1 MGFFATNGEIIKA
14 TCQLLT
20 AAAFI
25 SLGPWNNSD
34 LTGNGA
40 YCPNCSHLRLVFGPM
55 ARVWVF
61 PIMHHP
67 DRWGARGDAESDLI
81 TENSRNVSSPRKNKM
96 VFWSI
101 LFLFIYLFFLSFEFF
116 SSSKVF
122 IWVFRSFKV
131 FFFIS
136 TSHARISNCHWVDVI
151 YC

>member
-1 MGFFATNGEIIKA
+1 MGFFATNGEIMKA

-25 SLGPWNNSD
+25 SLGPWNNSN

-61 PIMHHP
+61 PIMHHA

-81 TENSRNVSSPRKNKM
+81 TENARNISSLRKNKM

-101 LFLFIYLFFLSFEFF
+101 LTFFFLSFEFL
-116 SSSKVF
+116 SSKFF
-122 IWVFRSFKV
+122 IGVLRSFEV
-131 FFFIS
+131 FFFIIS
-136 TSHARISNCHWVDVI
+136 TSHARISNCHRVEVI